1 MEEVSRSKRV
11 AKNTG
16 IMFVRML
23 FLVVIGLFTSRE
35 VLRILGV
42 EDFGIYNLVGT
53 IVVMFTFLQNALS
66 NATTRFFTYDLGSG
80 DMLKL
85 RNTFSMCVNSEI
97 LLAIV
102 ILVLTEIVG
111 PWFIDSKL
119 HIPQDRL
126 FAAHV
131 VFQLSLIN
139 FVLGILR
146 TPYNSAIVAH
156 ERFDYFAYTSIVEAI
171 LKLLFVYLLTVSS
184 FDKLITYGCLL
195 CGVTVIIFVWM
206 FIYCN
211 VHFEETRYKWHWDST
226 LLTNLTKYSGLSL
239 LVNVVDV
246 VVIQSFG
253 IFFNLFSGV
262 VANAALGVANQVNS
276 KLNGF
281 LANFSQSYKPQII
294 KSYASKDYVYFLKLL
309 HSAGK
314 LAFFLY
320 FAMAFPI
327 MLNIEFILDIWLD
340 TVPPDTGIFV
350 CLIIGYMIFDS
361 FSEPLWCAV
370 HATGNLKVHQLLM
383 ASIKA
388 LNIPISYIFLKLG
401 FPVYIV
407 LVVYVAMNICCTV
420 TRIWWMSHLIHLD
433 IKQYYKEVVGNILKI
448 TTLSIPIPIFIHF
461 FVNMNNFLGLILESF
476 LFFFIYLITIYRFAL
491 NEKELEIVRS
501 VLGKFLPYFRR

>member
-1 MEEVSRSKRV
+1 MGETSRSQRV

-23 FLVVIGLFTSRE
+23 VLALIGLFTSRE
-35 VLRILGV
+35 ILRILGV

-53 IVVMFTFLQNALS
+53 IVVMFAFLQSALG
-66 NATTRFFTYDLGSG
+66 NATTRFFTYDLGKG
-80 DMLKL
+80 DMVKL

-97 LLAIV
+97 LLVFV
-102 ILVLTEIVG
+102 ILILTEIVG

-119 HIPQDRL
+119 HIPQNRL

-131 VFQLSLIN
+131 VFQLSLFN

-146 TPYNSAIVAH
+146 TPFNSAIVAH

-171 LKLLFVYLLTVSS
+171 FKLLIVYLLAVSS
-184 FDKLITYGCLL
+184 FDKLITYGILL
-195 CGVTVIIFVWM
+195 CGVTVVIFAWM
-206 FIYCN
+206 VVYCN
-211 VHFEETRYKWHWDST
+211 VHFEETRYKWYWDSI
-226 LLTNLTKYSGLSL
+226 LLKNLTKYSGLSL
-239 LVNVVDV
+239 LVNIVDV

-276 KLNGF
+276 QLNNF
-281 LANFSQSYKPQII
+281 LGNFSQSYRPQII
-294 KSYASKDYVYFLKLL
+294 KSYASKDYTYFLNLL
-309 HSAGK
+309 LSAGK
-314 LAFFLY
+314 MAFFLY
-320 FAMAFPI
+320 FALAFPV
-327 MLNIEFILDIWLD
+327 MLNINYILGIWLD
-340 TVPPDTGIFV
+340 TVPPNTGIFV

-383 ASIKA
+383 AGIKA
-388 LNIPISYIFLKLG
+388 LNIPISYTFLKLG

-407 LVVYVAMNICCTV
+407 LVVYVAMNFCCTV

-433 IKQYYKEVVGNILKI
+433 VKRYYKEVVGNILKI
-448 TTLSIPIPIFIHF
+448 TALSIPIPIIIHF
-461 FVNMNNFLGLILESF
+461 FVNMNSLLGLILESS
-476 LFFFIYLITIYRFAL
+476 LFFSIYFIAIYKFAL
-491 NEKELEIVRS
+491 NEKELEVVRGF
-501 VLGKFLPYFRR
+501 LGKFITIFRK